1 MKVNGKEIGF
11 AYTIGAYC
19 DINDYV
25 VANPDVSAATA
36 NLHKAVFMNR
46 AYNDMHGSS
55 DEITVEE
62 LRKLPI
68 RDMEELL
75 AEMKAA
81 EQAGSARTVETE
93 EKKQK
98 SAAKA

>member
-1 MKVNGKEIGF
+1 MKINGKEIGF

-46 AYNDMHGSS
+46 AYNEIHGTS
-55 DEITVEE
+55 DTITVTE
-62 LRKLPI
+62 LRGLPI
-68 RDMEELL
+68 GELEKLL

-81 EQAGSARTVETE
+81 EQEGSTRQVEAE

-98 SAAKA
+98 EAKQ